1 MGRTTTYCR
10 PWTLFVAS
18 AIYWFYL
25 ISFSAPAL
33 IIDCPLLFAVCV
45 LVYNFP
51 RFLSLFWFVL
61 RILRHFF
68 RFYVGCCRCCCCRWP
83 RPVNPGTTKLLK
95 FYCYL
100 CPLCEKIFKLFLLFL
115 YILLLNCLL
124 LVESG
129 KCVCRVLCW
138 EKSQWC
144 CFPLSLSFFSL
155 LLSLFKYYSCRLY
168 WQHWNLRA
176 QNLLN
181 FALSISFKFICRYF
195 YYVCTLF
202 VLAGCFIL
210 MENIIWY
217 CGFFKIY
224 LVYFYKSLCNLIWN
238 FLEFQNIF

>member
-1 MGRTTTYCR
+1 MWVAQTHRERPIAG
-10 PWTLFVAS
+10 PWTLFCAS

-61 RILRHFF
+61 KILRHFF
-68 RFYVGCCRCCCCRWP
+68 RFYVGCCGCRWP

-115 YILLLNCLL
+115 YILLLHCLL

-138 EKSQWC
+138 GEITVMLL
-144 CFPLSLSFFSL
+144 PSLSFF
-155 LLSLFKYYSCRLY
+155 LLSLTVSFQILCLSP
-168 WQHWNLRA
+168 
-176 QNLLN
+176 LLT
-181 FALSISFKFICRYF
+181 ALKFTR
-195 YYVCTLF
+195 
-202 VLAGCFIL
+202 
-210 MENIIWY
+210 
-217 CGFFKIY
+217 
-224 LVYFYKSLCNLIWN
+224 S
-238 FLEFQNIF
+238 EFT